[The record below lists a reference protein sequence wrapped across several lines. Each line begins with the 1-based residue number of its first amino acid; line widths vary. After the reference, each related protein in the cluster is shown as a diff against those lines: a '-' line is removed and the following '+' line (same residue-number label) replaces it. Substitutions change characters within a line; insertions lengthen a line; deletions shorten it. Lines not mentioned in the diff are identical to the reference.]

1 MTFAE
6 RFLEA
11 DRSLF
16 LALNGDGGPV
26 IDNLM
31 WALSSKLALVPI
43 GIVALWIMW
52 RRYNDKRMFFT
63 AILFIA
69 LVVLLSDRVSTTFKY
84 LLPKLRPTHEPLL
97 EGLVHNVRGYV
108 GGLYGTV
115 SSHAANSFGVSLFTA
130 LVIRRRWY
138 TVTVMVLSAAI
149 CYSRIYLGVHY
160 PADIF
165 FGTVTG
171 LFFGWLC
178 YITMN
183 YITAKIFGK

>member
-6 RFLEA
+6 KFLDI
-11 DRSLF
+11 DRTLF
-16 LALNGDGGPV
+16 LALNGDGGTFTDA
-26 IDNLM
+26 IM
-31 WALSSKLALVPI
+31 WALSSKFALVPV
-43 GIVALWIMW
+43 GVVALWLMW
-52 RRYNDKRMFFT
+52 RRYDDKRCFFA
-63 AILFIA
+63 AIFFIA
-69 LVVLLSDRVSTTFKY
+69 LVVLLSDRISTTFKY
-84 LLPKLRPTHEPLL
+84 ALPKLRPTHEPLL
-97 EGLVHNVRGYV
+97 DGLVHTVYGYH

-138 TVTVMVLSAAI
+138 TVTVMLLSAAI

-183 YITAKIFGK
+183 YITAKIFRK

>member
-1 MTFAE
+1 MTWTE
-6 RFLEA
+6 NFLAA
-11 DRSLF
+11 DRWLF
-16 LALNGDGGPV
+16 LALNGDGGTIV
-26 IDNLM
+26 DNIM

-43 GIVALWIMW
+43 GIAALWLMW
-52 RRYNDKRMFFT
+52 RKYDDKRMFFT

-69 LVVLLSDRVSTTFKY
+69 LVILLSDRVSTTLKHV
-84 LLPKLRPTHEPLL
+84 LPKLRPTHEPLL
-97 EGLVHNVRGYV
+97 TGMVHNVHGYV

-130 LVIRRRWY
+130 LIIRRRWY
-138 TVTVMVLSAAI
+138 TATAMILSAAI

-178 YITMN
+178 YRTMN
-183 YITAKIFGK
+183 YITVKIFK